1 MNPGSV
7 PYEGTA
13 LSQAEPSR
21 HFFWFLFEG
30 FLVNLFK
37 QRHSIFVC
45 MGLIEDGVKE
55 GVAGSVNELKG
66 RDVNLEPSDDRVDK
80 LERRINNL
88 RQQQRDILEE
98 LRIAK
103 FDSVVD
109 DVETETELDDVETRL
124 PDLSGVEERLEMLEI
139 AVDRLE
145 SGFEMSSEELY
156 ENIIEEAEGFDKDRL
171 DEIESRI
178 SSLEQKLES
187 TEIEEKVDKSTLE
200 NKLDKIDEGTA
211 SEQEIKELKDKINN
225 LEDSKVEIKR
235 KEFNQLEQHVE
246 ELSDILVD
254 MADKN

>member
-1 MNPGSV
+1 
-7 PYEGTA
+7 
-13 LSQAEPSR
+13 
-21 HFFWFLFEG
+21 
-30 FLVNLFK
+30 
-37 QRHSIFVC
+37 

-66 RDVNLEPSDDRVDK
+66 RDVNVEPSNNRVNK
-80 LERRINNL
+80 LERRIDNL

-109 DVETETELDDVETRL
+109 NVEAETELDDVETRL
-124 PDLSGVEERLEMLEI
+124 PNLSGVEERLEMLEI

-145 SGFEMSSEELY
+145 AGFEMSSEELY

-178 SSLEQKLES
+178 NSLEQKLES
-187 TEIEEKVDKSTLE
+187 TEIEEKIDKSTLE
-200 NKLDKIDEGTA
+200 NKLQKIDNGKA
-211 SEQEIKELKDKINN
+211 SEQEIKGLKDKINN
-225 LEDSKVEIKR
+225 LEDDKGEVKR

-246 ELSDILVD
+246 ELSNILVD
-254 MADKN
+254 LADKN

>member
-1 MNPGSV
+1 
-7 PYEGTA
+7 
-13 LSQAEPSR
+13 
-21 HFFWFLFEG
+21 
-30 FLVNLFK
+30 
-37 QRHSIFVC
+37 

-66 RDVNLEPSDDRVDK
+66 RDVNVEPSNNRVDK
-80 LERRINNL
+80 LERRIDNL

-109 DVETETELDDVETRL
+109 NVEAETELDDVETRL
-124 PDLSGVEERLEMLEI
+124 PNLSGVEERLEMLEI

-145 SGFEMSSEELY
+145 AGFEMSSEELY

-178 SSLEQKLES
+178 NSLEQKLES
-187 TEIEEKVDKSTLE
+187 TEIEEKIDKSTLE
-200 NKLDKIDEGTA
+200 NKLQKIDNGKA
-211 SEQEIKELKDKINN
+211 SEQEIKGLKDKINN
-225 LEDSKVEIKR
+225 LEDDKGEVKR

-246 ELSDILVD
+246 ELSNILVD
-254 MADKN
+254 LADKN

>member
-1 MNPGSV
+1 
-7 PYEGTA
+7 
-13 LSQAEPSR
+13 
-21 HFFWFLFEG
+21 
-30 FLVNLFK
+30 
-37 QRHSIFVC
+37 

-66 RDVNLEPSDDRVDK
+66 RDVNVEPSNNRVDK
-80 LERRINNL
+80 LERRIDNL

-109 DVETETELDDVETRL
+109 NVEAETELDDVETRL
-124 PDLSGVEERLEMLEI
+124 PNLSGVEERLEMLEI

-145 SGFEMSSEELY
+145 AGFEMSSEELY

-178 SSLEQKLES
+178 NSLEQKLES
-187 TEIEEKVDKSTLE
+187 TEIEEKIDKSTLE
-200 NKLDKIDEGTA
+200 NKLQKIDDGKA
-211 SEQEIKELKDKINN
+211 SEQEIKGLKDKINN
-225 LEDSKVEIKR
+225 LEDNKGEVKR

-246 ELSDILVD
+246 ELSNILVD
-254 MADKN
+254 LADKN

>member
-1 MNPGSV
+1 
-7 PYEGTA
+7 
-13 LSQAEPSR
+13 
-21 HFFWFLFEG
+21 
-30 FLVNLFK
+30 
-37 QRHSIFVC
+37 

-66 RDVNLEPSDDRVDK
+66 RDVNVEPSNNRVNK
-80 LERRINNL
+80 LERRIDNL

-109 DVETETELDDVETRL
+109 NVEAETELDDVETRL
-124 PDLSGVEERLEMLEI
+124 PNLSGVEERLEMLEI

-145 SGFEMSSEELY
+145 AGFEMSSEELY

-178 SSLEQKLES
+178 NSLEQKLES
-187 TEIEEKVDKSTLE
+187 TEIEEKIDKSTLE
-200 NKLDKIDEGTA
+200 NKLQKIDNGKA
-211 SEQEIKELKDKINN
+211 SEQEIKGLKDKINN
-225 LEDSKVEIKR
+225 LEDNKGEVKR

-246 ELSDILVD
+246 ELSNILVD
-254 MADKN
+254 LADKN

>member
-1 MNPGSV
+1 
-7 PYEGTA
+7 
-13 LSQAEPSR
+13 
-21 HFFWFLFEG
+21 
-30 FLVNLFK
+30 
-37 QRHSIFVC
+37 

-66 RDVNLEPSDDRVDK
+66 RDVNVEPSNNRVNK
-80 LERRINNL
+80 LERRIDNL

-109 DVETETELDDVETRL
+109 NVEAETELDDVETRL
-124 PDLSGVEERLEMLEI
+124 PNLSGVEERLEMLEI

-145 SGFEMSSEELY
+145 AGFEMSSEELY

-178 SSLEQKLES
+178 NSLEQKLES
-187 TEIEEKVDKSTLE
+187 TEIEEKIDKSTLE
-200 NKLDKIDEGTA
+200 NKLQKIDDGKA
-211 SEQEIKELKDKINN
+211 SEQEIKGLKDKINN
-225 LEDSKVEIKR
+225 LEDNKGEVKR

-246 ELSDILVD
+246 ELSNILVD
-254 MADKN
+254 LADKN

>member
-1 MNPGSV
+1 
-7 PYEGTA
+7 
-13 LSQAEPSR
+13 
-21 HFFWFLFEG
+21 
-30 FLVNLFK
+30 
-37 QRHSIFVC
+37 

-66 RDVNLEPSDDRVDK
+66 RDVNVEPSNNRVDK
-80 LERRINNL
+80 LERRIDNL

-109 DVETETELDDVETRL
+109 NVEAETELDDVETRL
-124 PDLSGVEERLEMLEI
+124 PNLSGVEERLEMLEI

-145 SGFEMSSEELY
+145 AGFEMSSEELY

-178 SSLEQKLES
+178 TSLEQKLES
-187 TEIEEKVDKSTLE
+187 TEIEEKIDKSTLE
-200 NKLDKIDEGTA
+200 NKLQKIDDGKA
-211 SEQEIKELKDKINN
+211 SEQEIKGLKDKINN
-225 LEDSKVEIKR
+225 LEDNKGEVKR

-246 ELSDILVD
+246 ELSNILVD
-254 MADKN
+254 LADKN

>member
-1 MNPGSV
+1 
-7 PYEGTA
+7 
-13 LSQAEPSR
+13 
-21 HFFWFLFEG
+21 
-30 FLVNLFK
+30 
-37 QRHSIFVC
+37 

-66 RDVNLEPSDDRVDK
+66 RDVNVEPSNNRVDK
-80 LERRINNL
+80 LERRIDNL

-109 DVETETELDDVETRL
+109 NVEAETELDDVETRL
-124 PDLSGVEERLEMLEI
+124 PNLSGVEERLEMLEI

-145 SGFEMSSEELY
+145 AGFEMSSEELY

-178 SSLEQKLES
+178 NSLEQKLES
-187 TEIEEKVDKSTLE
+187 TEIEEKIDKSTLE
-200 NKLDKIDEGTA
+200 NKLQKIDNGKA
-211 SEQEIKELKDKINN
+211 SEQEIKGLKDKINN
-225 LEDSKVEIKR
+225 LEDNKGEVKR

-246 ELSDILVD
+246 ELSNILVD
-254 MADKN
+254 LADKN